1 MCGGLGWRRVR
12 RVDRVCVRVCACV
25 SMCVAYPLGD
35 KQVKNTLHQFK
46 CMPPIF
52 TLGGEGTTSDL
63 KEARLHR
70 LCTPHLWLR
79 RCEHLMK

>member
-1 MCGGLGWRRVR
+1 M
-12 RVDRVCVRVCACV
+12 DRVCVRVCACV
-25 SMCVAYPLGD
+25 CMCVAYPLGD